1 MKLQIVELEGQK
13 GNFICFSAR
22 NTRKPLNCIIEK
34 DNEKLGY
41 KGQFGNFAQTVLKTL
56 RINILH

>member
-41 KGQFGNFAQTVLKTL
+41 KGQFGNFA
-56 RINILH
+56 